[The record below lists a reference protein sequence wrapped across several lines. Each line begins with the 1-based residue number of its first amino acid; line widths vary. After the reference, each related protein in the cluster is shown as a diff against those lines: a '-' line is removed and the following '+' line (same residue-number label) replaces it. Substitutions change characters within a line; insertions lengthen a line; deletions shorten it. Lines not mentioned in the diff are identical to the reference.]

1 MRYAIP
7 QGPLSLILTTIERPF
22 WGFVTVRVVP
32 SDQVRA
38 AAVLPLASKRSP
50 LDVRFPDE

>member
-1 MRYAIP
+1 
-7 QGPLSLILTTIERPF
+7 LILTTIERPF

-32 SDQVRA
+32 SGQVRA